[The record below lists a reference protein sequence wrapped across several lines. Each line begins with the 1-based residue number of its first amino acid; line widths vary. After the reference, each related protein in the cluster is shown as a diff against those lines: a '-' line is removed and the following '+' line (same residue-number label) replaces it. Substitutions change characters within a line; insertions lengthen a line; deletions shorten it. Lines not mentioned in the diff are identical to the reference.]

1 MQISH
6 VFISIF
12 VIFNQVKSHDHG
24 SDHKHSP
31 LEFDGAEHHTDEIEK
46 ATVGMAKSVD
56 QMTQEEKE
64 VFWFKLADYD
74 NNDKIDAHEMIQAM
88 IKQQIFALDQ
98 KGKVRSFKDLDKH
111 FKEDYLIKEMDKWL
125 KEQDFN
131 NDGFV
136 EFSEWKRAKTIA
148 ENSPGGWH

>member
-1 MQISH
+1 MRILH
-6 VFISIF
+6 VFISVF
-12 VIFNQVKSHDHG
+12 VLFIQVKPHDHG
-24 SDHKHSP
+24 NEHKHSP
-31 LEFDGAEHHTDEIEK
+31 LEFDGAEHHTEEIEK
-46 ATVGMAKSVD
+46 ATEGMAKSVD
-56 QMTQEEKE
+56 QMTQDEKE

-98 KGKVRSFKDLDKH
+98 KGRSFKDLDRH
-111 FKEDYLIKEMDKWL
+111 FEEDFLIKEMDTWL
-125 KEQDFN
+125 KAQDFN

-136 EFSEWKRAKTIA
+136 EFAEWKEAKRVA